1 MVGES
6 DNLKTLR
13 GILQDNYGINAGSFV
28 IASVFNNEF
37 KKLYTTSSN
46 LLDVT
51 EEDEPRSFSRM
62 NLMLSLKQKL

>member
-51 EEDEPRSFSRM
+51 EE
-62 NLMLSLKQKL
+62 